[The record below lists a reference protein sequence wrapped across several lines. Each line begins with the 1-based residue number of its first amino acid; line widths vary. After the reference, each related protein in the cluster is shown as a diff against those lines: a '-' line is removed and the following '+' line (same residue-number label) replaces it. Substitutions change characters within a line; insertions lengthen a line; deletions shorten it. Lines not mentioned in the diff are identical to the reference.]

1 MIREETLMIDE
12 VLTATEDCRSRRS
25 GEYELCELASVDESA
40 IGDKTISDSAVFEDT
55 VSHQSS
61 DEELYYVDRILAE
74 MHEGGSTY
82 YPAVSTPSLKRGG
95 DSSTRQRA
103 QRDANNTRVFR
114 G

>member
-1 MIREETLMIDE
+1 VIREETLMVDE
-12 VLTATEDCRSRRS
+12 VLTATEDCRSRRG

-74 MHEGGSTY
+74 THKGGSTY
-82 YPAVSTPSLKRGG
+82 YFILWDGYTEDDVTNKGCARS
-95 DSSTRQRA
+95 A
-103 QRDANNTRVFR
+103 RV
-114 G
+114 GNGLN